1 MHVVLAEQ
9 VVLVD
14 VRLFHFNAVHNPPD
28 RVTEHPG
35 GELSALITAAVE
47 IDVQYPFDAAL
58 SQSAFV
64 DTRDTALAEV
74 QSPVTF
80 IS

>member
-9 VVLVD
+9 LVLVD
-14 VRLFHFNAVHNPPD
+14 VRLFHFNAVQDPPD
-28 RVTEHPG
+28 KVTEHPG
-35 GELSALITAAVE
+35 GEVSALTAVAVE
-47 IDVQYPFDAAL
+47 IDVQYPFFAAV

-80 IS
+80 TS